1 MSIMDGSG
9 TTETNRVAGGGLA
22 EIGAMLRRRRE
33 EIGQDLVT
41 IASTTHIRLNYL
53 KAIEDG
59 RQRDLPGTAY
69 MIGYIRTYADH
80 LGFDGNRLISD
91 FHAELAGQ
99 RKLEEKRA
107 EAAGPPSPG
116 LPQIQIS
123 PAILMAAVL
132 VLGIAVYGAWNYVSS
147 EEEPTQAAL
156 VQGPTQDGL
165 APAAPP
171 AAKPA
176 SPSPTGAEASA
187 PSPQVQPAPV
197 IPPAPAAAVAPEPTA
212 EDQMPPEAEL
222 ASAAEEPAEDPAAE
236 EPAPAD
242 ADADAKAGK
251 IVVRARLESWI
262 QVTNAKKDVLF
273 SRVLR
278 AGETYTV
285 PDENGLL
292 LTTGNAGGIEILVNG
307 KKLKSFG
314 TVGLVKRDIALDPKK
329 LKDGSAFKTTSRD

>member
-1 MSIMDGSG
+1 MEGSG
-9 TTETNRVAGGGLA
+9 TTESNRTAGGGLA

-33 EIGQDLVT
+33 EIGQDLVA
-41 IASTTHIRLNYL
+41 IAATTHIRLNYL

-99 RKLEEKRA
+99 RKLEERRA
-107 EAAGPPSPG
+107 EAAEPPSAG
-116 LPQIQIS
+116 LPQIQLS

-132 VLGIAVYGAWNYVSS
+132 VLGIAVYGAWSYFSS
-147 EEEPTQAAL
+147 DEEAVQAAME
-156 VQGPTQDGL
+156 GPAQDGL
-165 APAAPP
+165 ASAAAP

-187 PSPQVQPAPV
+187 APPQVQPVPV
-197 IPPAPAAAVAPEPTA
+197 IPPAPAAAVAPEPAA

-222 ASAAEEPAEDPAAE
+222 ASTAEEATEDPAAE
-236 EPAPAD
+236 EPAPAE
-242 ADADAKAGK
+242 ADAKAGK
-251 IVVRARLESWI
+251 IVVRARLESWV
-262 QVTNAKKDVLF
+262 QVTNPKKDVLF

-285 PDENGLL
+285 PDEQGLL

-314 TVGLVKRDIALDPKK
+314 TVGLVKRDIILDPRK
-329 LKDGSAFKTTSRD
+329 LKDGSAFKATSRD